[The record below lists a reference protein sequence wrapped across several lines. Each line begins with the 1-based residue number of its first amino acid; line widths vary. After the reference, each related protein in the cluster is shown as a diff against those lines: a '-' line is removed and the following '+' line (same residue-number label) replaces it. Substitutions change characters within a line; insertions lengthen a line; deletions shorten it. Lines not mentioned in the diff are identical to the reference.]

1 MKTLLLSFLLASV
14 ALSSAQEKEV
24 SMRTFEVDSK
34 KKEGTRIG
42 SFLTG
47 ETIVIEYVEGQW
59 VAYPG
64 WKHESPDE
72 AKTPQHRLALYHR
85 KAGGEETIVDFPR
98 ETKGNPWKHLVD
110 KQGNYYLRIADP
122 AIDANEGKV
131 VYRIGVIKPEK

>member
-1 MKTLLLSFLLASV
+1 VPILPG
-14 ALSSAQEKEV
+14 KEAEV
-24 SMRTFEVDSK
+24 PTRTMEIDSK
-34 KKEGTRIG
+34 KKDGIRIG

-47 ETIVIEYVEGQW
+47 ETITIEYVEGQW

-72 AKTPQHRLALYHR
+72 AKIPQHRIALYHR

-98 ETKGNPWKHLVD
+98 ETKGKPWKFTVE

-131 VYRIGVIKPEK
+131 TYKIGVIKPEK